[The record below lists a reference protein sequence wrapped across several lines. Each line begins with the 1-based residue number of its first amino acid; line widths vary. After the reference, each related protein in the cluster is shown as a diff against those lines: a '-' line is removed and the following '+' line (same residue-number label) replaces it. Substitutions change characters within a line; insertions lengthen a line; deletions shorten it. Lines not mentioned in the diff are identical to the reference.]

1 MIWNAVVSGGTKTRK
16 KRSSG
21 VLQAVSPLQAVS
33 SWAAVTTTVQW
44 YKVTVLGDEKD
55 LGICCTTQSV
65 QITQSCLTL
74 WDPMDCSMPGLP
86 VHHQLPEFTQTNVH
100 WVSDTIQPTHSLSS
114 RSPPAFNLSQ
124 HQGLFQ
130 WVSSSHQVD
139 KGLELQL
146 QCLHSAYS

>member
-21 VLQAVSPLQAVS
+21 VLQAVSPLRAVS
-33 SWAAVTTTVQW
+33 SWAAVTTTAQW

-65 QITQSCLTL
+65 HITQSCLTL
-74 WDPMDCSMPGLP
+74 CDPMDCSMPGLP

-100 WVSDTIQPTHSLSS
+100 
-114 RSPPAFNLSQ
+114 
-124 HQGLFQ
+124 
-130 WVSSSHQVD
+130 
-139 KGLELQL
+139 
-146 QCLHSAYS
+146 